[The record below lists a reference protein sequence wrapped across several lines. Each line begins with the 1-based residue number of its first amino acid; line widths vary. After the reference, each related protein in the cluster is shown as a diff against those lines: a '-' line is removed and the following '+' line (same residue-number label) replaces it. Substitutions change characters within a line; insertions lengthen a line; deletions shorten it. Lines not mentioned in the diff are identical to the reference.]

1 MIANT
6 TSNLST
12 RLLVNLSTCQLV
24 NLSTNHLM
32 QLIHKVF
39 QTHKILAKYIP
50 PPVSVQWVLHEVTH
64 LQVTILAEIVQYLF
78 QILFLLTCQVAV
90 FDKAGIEG

>member
-1 MIANT
+1 
-6 TSNLST
+6 
-12 RLLVNLSTCQLV
+12 
-24 NLSTNHLM
+24 M

-39 QTHKILAKYIP
+39 QPHKILTKDIP
-50 PPVSVQWVLHEVTH
+50 PPVSVQWILHEVTH

-78 QILFLLTCQVAV
+78 QILFLLTCQIAV